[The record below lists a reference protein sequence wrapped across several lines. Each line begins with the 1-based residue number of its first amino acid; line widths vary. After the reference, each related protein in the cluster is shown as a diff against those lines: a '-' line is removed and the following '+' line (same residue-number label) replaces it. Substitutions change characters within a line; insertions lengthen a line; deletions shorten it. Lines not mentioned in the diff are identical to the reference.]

1 MANDAQDRVSELL
14 SQPTP
19 EGAEPFSHFD
29 AADTKRGS
37 ELADEL
43 TAIAAKDGVD
53 AAIDRAYEVAEGSP
67 GVAKYALKLFVTHD
81 MDAARDLTIPA
92 PEVTKDVPLPPVE
105 DAGADANEDAGADV

>member
-19 EGAEPFSHFD
+19 EGAESFSHFD
-29 AADTKRGS
+29 AADTERGS

-81 MDAARDLTIPA
+81 TDAARDLTIPA
-92 PEVTKDVPLPPVE
+92 PEVTKDVPLPPAE
-105 DAGADANEDAGADV
+105 EQTEEEGADA